1 MADDIVL
8 SSPKEVNINVYR
20 GDSGSFRITM
30 TGPLGVP
37 IDISAATW
45 DGDIRLKAVDTTP
58 ITSFDFVPVAGDT
71 SSVDVFLPADKAE
84 LLSGKYVYDVE
95 MREGTSVTTLIF
107 GSLVAE
113 ADVSRPDSP

>member
-8 SSPKEVNINVYR
+8 SAPKEVNINVYR

-30 TGPLGVP
+30 SGPLGVP
-37 IDISAATW
+37 IDISGATW
-45 DGDIRLKAVDTTP
+45 DGDIRAKAVDVAP
-58 ITSFDFVPVAGDT
+58 VTSFDFVPVVGDT

-95 MREGTSVTTLIF
+95 MRNGDAVTTLIF
-107 GSLVAE
+107 GALVAE
-113 ADVSRPDSP
+113 QDVSRPDVP